1 MPSGKLRKAFVRGLG
16 VVVCCAA
23 AAAAAAAAAD
33 LRVDGRLQP
42 FVLQDQRGQDH
53 PVDAGTRLLL
63 FSRDRSL
70 TRMAFRVLDR
80 EGGSYLAERHACFI
94 LDISAMPSVIAWAVA
109 RPRMR
114 RHPFPLLLDVGPGPT
129 RNLPTQAGML
139 TLVYLN
145 QLKVE
150 QIAYVSSEAELDR
163 ALQALGI

>member
-1 MPSGKLRKAFVRGLG
+1 MPSGKLRKAWVLGLG
-16 VVVCCAA
+16 LGVCCAA
-23 AAAAAAAAAD
+23 AAAAGEAD

-63 FSRDRSL
+63 FARDRSL

-94 LDISAMPSVIAWAVA
+94 LDISAMPGVIAWAVA

-114 RHPFPLLLDVGPGPT
+114 RHPFPLLLDAGPGPT
-129 RNLPTQAGML
+129 RDLPTRAGML

-150 QIAYVSSEAELDR
+150 QIAYVGSEAELDG
-163 ALQALGI
+163 ALQALPRSF

>member
-1 MPSGKLRKAFVRGLG
+1 MPSGNLRKALVLGLG

-23 AAAAAAAAAD
+23 AEAD

-42 FVLQDQRGQDH
+42 FVLQDQRGQEH

-80 EGGSYLAERHACFI
+80 EGGSYLAERRACFI

-114 RHPFPLLLDVGPGPT
+114 RHPFPLLLDAGPGPT
-129 RNLPTQAGML
+129 RNLPTRAGRL

-150 QIAYVSSEAELDR
+150 QIAYVGSEAELDG
-163 ALQALGI
+163 ALQALPSSF